1 MKKLISVVEQYRFDT
16 EEEATRF
23 IEECKED
30 AETHGYTLKSYSSTK
45 KEKKAKGE
53 VVDEWIRF
61 EVTKLFNEEA
71 EPTHDVTIDY
81 EIEDAWIGPNTE
93 EDEE

>member
-1 MKKLISVVEQYRFDT
+1 MKYLTKVVETYRIGT
-16 EEEATRF
+16 EKEVEAFLKELKADNRF
-23 IEECKED
+23 TVAK
-30 AETHGYTLKSYSSTK
+30 YSSTK

-93 EDEE
+93 EGEE